1 MRWKTTSAE
10 LLQRLRNSGSTVP
23 VPRDQWPAFCHEV
36 PGIVGVWGWPTTGP
50 VTVRSDG
57 TTLHG
62 VVGVLDVLRRDAD
75 APTSQQVKAYRH
87 YLVETTDGSVRRAGP
102 FRDVDYGHWRSDLP
116 PWASTGRSG

>member
-10 LLQRLRNSGSTVP
+10 LLQRLRNSGSTAA
-23 VPRDQWPAFCHEV
+23 VPRDEWPTFCHDV

-62 VVGVLDVLRRDAD
+62 VVGALEVLRRDVT
-75 APTSQQVKAYRH
+75 APTSQRVKTYRH
-87 YLVETTDGSVRRAGP
+87 YLVESTGGVVRRIGP
-102 FRDVDYGHWRSDLP
+102 FLDVPHGHWRADMPS
-116 PWASTGRSG
+116 WASTTT